1 MWPTGG
7 GHMWPTEGGHM
18 LPKGGSCLAK
28 WWTHGSTDRDLWH
41 TKDEDSPQGAIV
53 STRGHDAILIHCHAV
68 DYGLLIL
75 QHVVQELALQGES
88 H

>member
-1 MWPTGG
+1 
-7 GHMWPTEGGHM
+7 M
-18 LPKGGSCLAK
+18 LPKGGSCVAK
-28 WWTHGSTDRDLWH
+28 WWKHVLAARIEICGIQ
-41 TKDEDSPQGAIV
+41 KDGQCGINEDSPQGAIV
-53 STRGHDAILIHCHAV
+53 SARGHDAILIHCHAV

>member
-1 MWPTGG
+1 MCRQ
-7 GHMWPTEGGHM
+7 MVEACF
-18 LPKGGSCLAK
+18 GSK
-28 WWTHGSTDRDLWH
+28 DRDLWH
-41 TKDEDSPQGAIV
+41 TKDDQCGINENSPEGAIV
-53 STRGHDAILIHCHAV
+53 SARGHDAILIHCHAV